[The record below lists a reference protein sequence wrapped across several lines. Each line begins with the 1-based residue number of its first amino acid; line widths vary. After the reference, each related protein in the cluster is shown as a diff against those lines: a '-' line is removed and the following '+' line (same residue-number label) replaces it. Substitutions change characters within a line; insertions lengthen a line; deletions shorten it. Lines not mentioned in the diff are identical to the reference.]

1 MIELQMVIST
11 PCDSED
17 VIDNVLRGYLD
28 LTVRYKDD
36 YLTSELD
43 TSRCSFKLFSSSLFA
58 AHGDYVRRQLLYGL
72 LQEDDLKTLHMIS
85 SFLLF
90 DGRQNESTFVAMNE
104 EGSFPRLLELLQRK
118 HDDDGADTAGLDRL
132 LMDLLYEMSRVQRV
146 RIEDLVLV
154 DDEFIRG
161 LFDIIENLSYDV
173 NDPYHYPVI
182 RVLVR
187 ILLEIWGLNSLG
199 LTRKKSWC

>member
-1 MIELQMVIST
+1 M
-11 PCDSED
+11 
-17 VIDNVLRGYLD
+17 
-28 LTVRYKDD
+28 
-36 YLTSELD
+36 
-43 TSRCSFKLFSSSLFA
+43 
-58 AHGDYVRRQLLYGL
+58 RRQLLYGL

-90 DGRQNESTFVAMNE
+90 DGRQNESTFLAMNE

-118 HDDDGADTAGLDRL
+118 HDNNEEGEVDTAWLDRL

-146 RIEDLVLV
+146 RIQDLVLV

-187 ILLEIWGLNSLG
+187 LSPGV
-199 LTRKKSWC
+199 

>member
-1 MIELQMVIST
+1 MRRGGA
-11 PCDSED
+11 DK
-17 VIDNVLRGYLD
+17 IDN
-28 LTVRYKDD
+28 

-43 TSRCSFKLFSSSLFA
+43 ISRCSFKLFSSSLFA

-118 HDDDGADTAGLDRL
+118 HDEEDDGDTAGLDRL

-182 RVLVR
+182 RVLVCLSLWLAGA
-187 ILLEIWGLNSLG
+187 LLTKN
-199 LTRKKSWC
+199 SWC